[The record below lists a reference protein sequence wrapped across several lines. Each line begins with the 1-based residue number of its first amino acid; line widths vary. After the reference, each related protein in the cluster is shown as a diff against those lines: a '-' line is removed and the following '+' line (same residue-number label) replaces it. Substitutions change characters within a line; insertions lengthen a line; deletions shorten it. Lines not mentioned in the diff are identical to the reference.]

1 MEGGMK
7 IGVLDQYLALSWKYK
22 IQCIY
27 KYNVWPELQWK
38 TNRNLYAICRMAPC
52 RM

>member
-22 IQCIY
+22 IQCI
-27 KYNVWPELQWK
+27 
-38 TNRNLYAICRMAPC
+38 
-52 RM
+52 